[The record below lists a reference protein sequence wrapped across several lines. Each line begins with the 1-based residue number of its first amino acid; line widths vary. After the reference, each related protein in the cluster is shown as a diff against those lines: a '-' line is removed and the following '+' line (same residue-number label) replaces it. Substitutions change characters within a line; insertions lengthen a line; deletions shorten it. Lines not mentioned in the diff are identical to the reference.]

1 MPKKRFTPEEINGKL
16 RHADV
21 LLGQGKKV
29 AEIVKVLG
37 ITEVTYFRWRQEF
50 GGMSSRFLRRL
61 RALTA
66 RKQGLRRPRH
76 SSQRRCVLKK
86 VLNAAAGFLDGPGS
100 HFGASPAH
108 HEHRDRCPVDI
119 PADFR
124 CRRAHTGTHCTPGAG
139 GRDQPLPLDL

>member
-37 ITEVTYFRWRQEF
+37 ITEVTDFRWRQEF

-76 SSQRRCVLKK
+76 SSQRRC
-86 VLNAAAGFLDGPGS
+86 AEE
-100 HFGASPAH
+100 SP
-108 HEHRDRCPVDI
+108 E
-119 PADFR
+119 
-124 CRRAHTGTHCTPGAG
+124 CRR
-139 GRDQPLPLDL
+139 RLSRRSWQPLWSIPSTP